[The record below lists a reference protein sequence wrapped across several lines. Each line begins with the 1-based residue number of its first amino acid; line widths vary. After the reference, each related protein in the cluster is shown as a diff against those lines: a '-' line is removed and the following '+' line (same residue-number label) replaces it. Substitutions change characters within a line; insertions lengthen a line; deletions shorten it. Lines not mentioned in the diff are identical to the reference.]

1 MNTRCL
7 LFFMLFAATV
17 GSTFAQDVIYKTD
30 GTREEVKIIQI
41 GNREVQYKKFDNPD
55 GPVYII
61 NKENMVMITYE
72 NGDYDLFT
80 RPVNDKNIDNQQL
93 SVDFAKNVFGY
104 HLFDLVF
111 GDFALS
117 YERILPSGKIGIK
130 VPVAFGFDEYDNWD
144 FNNIFYSGVG
154 VNFYPTGQGK
164 WKYFMGPQLRIGYSR
179 STDWVDYYD
188 DSGNYWYTDQVSNE
202 GVYTKFFV
210 DNGVQFMPLK
220 NFSVSAIA
228 SIGIR
233 YFPEARYDED
243 VVRTDGQF
251 ALNLCYRF

>member
-7 LFFMLFAATV
+7 FFILWFIT
-17 GSTFAQDVIYKTD
+17 STTGAFAQDIIYKTD
-30 GTREEVKIIQI
+30 GSKEEVKILQV
-41 GNREVQYKKFDNPD
+41 GSREIQYKKFDNLD

-61 NKENMVMITYE
+61 NKENTVMITYE
-72 NGDYDLFT
+72 NGDYDLFS
-80 RPVNDKNIDNQQL
+80 RPMNGKNVDNQEL
-93 SVDFAKNVFGY
+93 ATDFARNIFAY

-117 YERILPSGKIGIK
+117 YERLLPSGTVGIK
-130 VPVAFGFDEYDNWD
+130 IPVAFGFDEYDNWD

-164 WKYFMGPQLRIGYSR
+164 WKYFMGPHLRIGYSKAN
-179 STDWVDYYD
+179 DWVDYYD
-188 DSGNYWYTDQVSNE
+188 DQGNYWYSDEVDSE
-202 GVYTKFFV
+202 GIYTKFFV

-220 NFSVSAIA
+220 NFSVSAIG

-233 YFPEARYDED
+233 YFPEAPYEED

-251 ALNLCYRF
+251 AINLCYRF